1 MRRRLTQTELAVRCG
16 ISVRH
21 LKGIEHG
28 TNFTVAVLFA
38 IIEQLPEA
46 RAAFAQLLPNA

>member
-1 MRRRLTQTELAVRCG
+1 MRRRLTQIELAVRCG

-46 RAAFAQLLPNA
+46 RPAFAQLLPNS